1 MATDTAD
8 ANPLR
13 AALRIG
19 RARVSQVARPHSD
32 ALREIVVA
40 GLAALAYFGVRN
52 LTAGSE
58 ATAFANARRLM
69 RFEDTT
75 HLDWERWLQARVVAS
90 ATLSDLGNWVYI
102 WGHWPVIISVGI
114 ILFLHRRERYRLLR
128 NAILVSGGVGF
139 LFFALFPVAPP
150 RLVDPTLVDTVTL
163 HSHAY
168 RALQPPGLT
177 DQYAAFPS
185 LHFGWNLLAGVAVWG
200 ATRNVAAR
208 TLAVLGPAAMAAA
221 VIVTANHYVVDV
233 FAGLV
238 VVLVGLVAHRLIV
251 SLELQSKVNR
261 VWARLPGGQR
271 PDPPSPSPTGRRT
284 TVCALSP
291 RRRRRFAAI
300 SEARTAAIGSA
311 RRSGHP
317 VRPRFP
323 GR

>member
-1 MATDTAD
+1 
-8 ANPLR
+8 
-13 AALRIG
+13 
-19 RARVSQVARPHSD
+19 VSQVARPHSD

-69 RFEDTT
+69 RFEDAT
-75 HLDWERWLQARVVAS
+75 HLNWERWLQGQVVAR
-90 ATLSDLGNWVYI
+90 ATLTDLVNWVYI

-114 ILFLHRRERYRLLR
+114 ILFLRRRERYGLLR

-150 RLVDPTLVDTVTL
+150 RLVDPALVDTVTL

-221 VIVTANHYVVDV
+221 VVMTANHYVVDV

-238 VVLVGLVAHRLIV
+238 LALVGLIAHRLIV
-251 SLELQSKVNR
+251 SLELHSRTNR
-261 VWARLPGGQR
+261 AWARLPGGQR
-271 PDPPSPSPTGRRT
+271 PAPPPPSPTGRRT
-284 TVCALSP
+284 TVRALSP
-291 RRRRRFAAI
+291 RRRRRPAAI
-300 SEARTAAIGSA
+300 SEARTAAVGSA

-317 VRPRFP
+317 ARPRFP
-323 GR
+323 CR